1 MNIAKIQHGKSKYEV
16 ADILRRNWQ
25 YVETSSLPRNLG
37 GKFTAHQQR
46 MLRALTLCRTADLG
60 GHIDAC
66 TSCGVVRI
74 SYNSCRNRH
83 CPKCQS
89 TNREQWLVAREID
102 LLPVLY
108 FHVVFTLPSV
118 LNDWVIRE
126 PKLIYQTLFRAAW
139 QTVKVFSKDEK
150 HLGAK
155 SGIIS
160 ILHSWGQNLSLHP
173 HIHCIIPGGGLTN
186 LGIWKNAKNDGKY
199 LFPVKAMSK
208 VFRAKFVAMLG
219 QAIEKQEIN
228 LPNEFQKFKQI
239 FAKNW
244 VVYAKRPFASP
255 KNVLEYLGRYSHK
268 IAISNHRILS
278 IEDGKVNFGY
288 KDYRVGGE
296 KKVMQLSET
305 EFIRRFALHVLPSG
319 FMRIRHYGILSSGH
333 KKQPAPNT
341 RGYLAAA
348 RRSLVAQGKTL
359 PTPPKIGQTWE
370 EIAKTRLNFDVKKC
384 SPRIRGRLS
393 CGEQTMVKVG
403 IIPAQTFQKWVVKKE
418 RAPPLSSLPRVD
430 LDKIQF

>member
-1 MNIAKIQHGKSKYEV
+1 MSIAKISKIKQGKSKHEV

-25 YVETSSLPRNLG
+25 YVETS

-46 MLRALTLCRTADLG
+46 MLRALTLCRTATLG

-89 TNREQWLVAREID
+89 TEREKWLMARETD
-102 LLPVLY
+102 LLPVPY
-108 FHVVFTLPSV
+108 FHVVFTIPNA
-118 LNDWVIRE
+118 LNDWVIRQ

-139 QTVKVFSKDEK
+139 QTIEVFSKDEK
-150 HLGAK
+150 YLGAK
-155 SGIIS
+155 SGMIS
-160 ILHSWGQNLSLHP
+160 ILHTWGQNLSLHP

-199 LFPVKAMSK
+199 LFSVKAMSK
-208 VFRAKFVAMLG
+208 VFRAKFVSMLR
-219 QAIEKQEIN
+219 QAIEKQELK
-228 LPNEFQKFKQI
+228 LPNEFQVFKQI

-278 IEDGKVNFGY
+278 LEDGKVSFGY

-296 KKVMQLSET
+296 KKVMELSET
-305 EFIRRFALHVLPSG
+305 EFIRRFALHILPSG

-333 KKQPAPNT
+333 KK
-341 RGYLAAA
+341 RYLSAA

-359 PTPPKIGQTWE
+359 PTLPKVGQSWE
-370 EIAKTRLNFDVKKC
+370 EIAKARLNVDIRKC
-384 SPRIRGRLS
+384 NC
-393 CGEQTMVKVG
+393 CGELTMVKVG
-403 IIPAQTFQKWVVKKE
+403 IIPAQPFQKSVVKKE
-418 RAPPLSSLPRVD
+418 RAPPLSSLSRVD
-430 LDKIQF
+430 LDNVQF